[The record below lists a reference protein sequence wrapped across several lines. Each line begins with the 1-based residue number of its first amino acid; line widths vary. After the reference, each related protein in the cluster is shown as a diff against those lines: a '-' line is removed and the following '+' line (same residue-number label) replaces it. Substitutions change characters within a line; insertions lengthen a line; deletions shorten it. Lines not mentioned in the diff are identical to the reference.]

1 MKKKLAIVLVS
12 LMGIGLFALP
22 QTMALFAGQ
31 HSFYNIDPTG
41 NQVPCEK
48 CHGDVQTELS
58 GAIDP
63 STGTPPPHAN
73 MKCEFCHR
81 LQIGRSAGDNAY
93 ALITYAN
100 NTVINNNGTM
110 VVTSGTIKRYAV
122 IYTGDY
128 EAGQYPEFINNTDTF
143 TYGGSGNRTLQLNGA
158 TFTDPRGSMWN
169 PSSISMSVATSTN
182 PAGVR
187 LNSDGTD
194 LCGGQLA
201 DPNNVSAGFVNQT
214 LCKGAGG
221 KIYPLVVNGVPLDN
235 QSSTQFTAF
244 SPKLVNWSGATPIFD
259 YAGSRA
265 VNKGS
270 TYHAASLIACM
281 DCHGGQSPSYAGHET
296 ARLSMECQDCHY
308 GGDVA
313 TSTLGSNKMTNLEA
327 GGFGM
332 GLTNA
337 KTDTGSLEVHKTM
350 VKAND
355 SISVYGGRYAPAS
368 NDACIACHTHVDV
381 QIAFQRPTTLI
392 YAASEGSGADT
403 GNWTTGG
410 YTTGGSTTTYSG
422 IGP

>member
-1 MKKKLAIVLVS
+1 MKKKLAIVLAS
-12 LMGIGLFALP
+12 LIGIGLFALP

-93 ALITYAN
+93 ALITYSN
-100 NTVINNNGTM
+100 DSVVTVNGTTVITAGK
-110 VVTSGTIKRYAV
+110 IKRYAV
-122 IYTGDY
+122 VYTGDY
-128 EAGQYPEFINNTDTF
+128 ESGQYQATIWNNDTKPPAFIPPGSTRALSVSYSPVGTDVVLLSSAGQ
-143 TYGGSGNRTLQLNGA
+143 
-158 TFTDPRGSMWN
+158 
-169 PSSISMSVATSTN
+169 
-182 PAGVR
+182 
-187 LNSDGTD
+187 D

-214 LCKGAGG
+214 ICNGAGG
-221 KIYPLVVNGVPLDN
+221 KIYPLVNATNGAPLDTWGN
-235 QSSTQFTAF
+235 TSMTAF
-244 SPKLVNWSGATPIFD
+244 SPSKVTWTANTNQSKSSAVFD
-259 YAGSRA
+259 GAGSRA

-270 TYHAASLIACM
+270 KYHAASLIACM
-281 DCHGGQSPSYAGHET
+281 DCHGGSSPSYAGHET
-296 ARLSMECQDCHY
+296 ARLSQQCELCHY

-337 KTDTGSLEVHKTM
+337 ITDTGSLEVHKTM

-392 YAASEGSGADT
+392 YAATEGSGADT